1 MSLIHG
7 LVLRS
12 CILLLAAI
20 SAVAAQSSPPA
31 PATPPSGCT
40 YATCALRVETGF
52 FSIRLVRGATG
63 EPIGDALGVF
73 GSGVDPLLTGPD
85 SAAAFGRA
93 YVHDTRRAA
102 ALGLLAVAAYVVVV
116 ARTDNFRHDFDGTS
130 GTAAV
135 VTLGFTVATL
145 PFATRARQ
153 DLSRA
158 VWWYNAALPR

>member
-1 MSLIHG
+1 M
-7 LVLRS
+7 
-12 CILLLAAI
+12 LAL
-20 SAVAAQSSPPA
+20 SATSALAAQSSPVA

-40 YATCALRVETGF
+40 YATCALRVESGF
-52 FSIRLVRGATG
+52 FSTRLVRGATG

-93 YVHDTRRAA
+93 YVRDTRRAA
-102 ALGLLAVAAYVVVV
+102 GLGFIAVAAYVVVV
-116 ARTDNFRHDFDGTS
+116 ARTDNFRNDLDGIS

-135 VTLGFTVATL
+135 ATIGFAVATL
-145 PFATRARQ
+145 PFAARARQ
-153 DLSRA
+153 SLSRA